1 MVLGLNMDNYN
12 LKHKI
17 TEDIKMTLVKFN
29 NKTRNTAPYFNNV
42 FDSLFS
48 EALNKNQGINKI
60 PAVNIYEG
68 ANEYKIELAAPGLN
82 KEDFKIDLKKDNL
95 SVWAERKVE
104 TDVQKDYTRKE
115 FEYNSFAR
123 SFVLPEGIDADKISA
138 EYVNGILY
146 ITIGKLD
153 EAKNT
158 HKEIVVS

>member
-1 MVLGLNMDNYN
+1 
-12 LKHKI
+12 
-17 TEDIKMTLVKFN
+17 MTLVKFN

-48 EALNKNQGINKI
+48 DALNKNHGVNKV
-60 PAVNIYEG
+60 PNVNIYEG
-68 ANEYKIELAAPGLN
+68 ENEYKIELAAPGLN

-95 SVWAERKVE
+95 SVWAEKKGE
-104 TDVQKDYTRKE
+104 QDVQKDYSRKE
-115 FEYNSFAR
+115 FNYTSFAR
-123 SFVLPEGIDADKISA
+123 SFVLPEGVDSDKISA
-138 EYVNGILY
+138 EYINGILY